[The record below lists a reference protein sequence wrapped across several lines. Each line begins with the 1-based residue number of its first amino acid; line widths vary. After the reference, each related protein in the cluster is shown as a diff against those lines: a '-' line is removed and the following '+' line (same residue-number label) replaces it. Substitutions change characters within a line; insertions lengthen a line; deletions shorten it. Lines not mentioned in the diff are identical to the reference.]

1 MIKQIYLE
9 NLIDDDGKDILDQYQ
24 DKIQGFIDSP
34 YYQMIQKADYIYKE
48 KHFAYYDETL
58 QQTIHGIF
66 DLVFIYQN
74 QIYVL
79 DYKTDRVSQNS
90 ADDILIQKHQ
100 IQLDYYKKVLMDMYH
115 QDVKAIVYYLHIS
128 HGVEF

>member
-1 MIKQIYLE
+1 
-9 NLIDDDGKDILDQYQ
+9 
-24 DKIQGFIDSP
+24 
-34 YYQMIQKADYIYKE
+34 MIQKADYIYKE

>member
-1 MIKQIYLE
+1 
-9 NLIDDDGKDILDQYQ
+9 
-24 DKIQGFIDSP
+24 
-34 YYQMIQKADYIYKE
+34 MIQKADYIYKE
-48 KHFAYYDETL
+48 KHFAYYDEAL

-79 DYKTDRVSQNS
+79 DYKTDRVSQKS

-115 QDVKAIVYYLHIS
+115 QDVKAIVYYLHIN